1 MISKLIVPGLALVAG
16 ISPVSA
22 SELPFNQH
30 CNFDK
35 STDTIASLRDVLDA
49 RYGIDPILAWVE
61 RELPEEIDP
70 EISLDE
76 IIEAKIACMDESEN
90 WATDRA
96 LNAPIL
102 RN

>member
-1 MISKLIVPGLALVAG
+1 MISKLIIPGLALAAG
-16 ISPVSA
+16 ISPISA
-22 SELPFNQH
+22 SELPFNQY
-30 CNFDK
+30 CNFYK
-35 STDTIASLRDVLDA
+35 STGPIGSLGDVLGN
-49 RYGIDPILAWVE
+49 RYGIDPIWAWVK

-76 IIEAKIACMDESEN
+76 IIEAKIECMNKSEN